1 MSVKN
6 SGTWKKPALVLI
18 LATGLPSMLAHQA
31 AAQNAESL
39 NLFEPVERQSAPVT
53 QQMEQSPSAPVAVS
67 STEPFIMIG
76 TSRLGDR
83 WRARV
88 RSPSGQVVTVDLD
101 PKVPVTIPGYPGYTI
116 AAANTRELVVRHP
129 ASSPC
134 VPRADQGVNCA
145 SGTEARLSIA
155 TASPIAAATPPPAQA
170 AGQGTTG
177 AETVVTEVSPDNP
190 FAAALRAARERA
202 EAEGVPMQ
210 VMEGERFRPRRIDPS
225 EVPEGS
231 RLIRTPF
238 GDRIITQ

>member
-1 MSVKN
+1 
-6 SGTWKKPALVLI
+6 
-18 LATGLPSMLAHQA
+18 MLAQQA
-31 AAQNAESL
+31 AAQNTDSL
-39 NLFEPVERQSAPVT
+39 NLFEPVERQSAPIT
-53 QQMEQSPSAPVAVS
+53 QQLEQSPSAPVAVS
-67 STEPFIMIG
+67 STEPFTMIG

-134 VPRADQGVNCA
+134 VPRTDQGVNCA

-155 TASPIAAATPPPAQA
+155 TASPIAAVSPAQA
-170 AGQGTTG
+170 PMQATAG

-202 EAEGVPMQ
+202 EADGVPLQM
-210 VMEGERFRPRRIDPS
+210 MEGERFRPRRIDPS